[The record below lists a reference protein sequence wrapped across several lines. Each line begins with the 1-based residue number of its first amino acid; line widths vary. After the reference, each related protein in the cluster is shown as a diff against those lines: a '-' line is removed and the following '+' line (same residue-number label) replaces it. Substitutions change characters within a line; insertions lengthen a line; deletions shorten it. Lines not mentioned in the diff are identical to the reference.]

1 MRALAP
7 IHLFYLRKSRSSKR
21 LLCFHYLP
29 SEWQLITLSLF
40 MRAMDSAFLFRT
52 EAVDIPRIVPGE
64 GKPIAKC
71 SFGNNLQSVGQ
82 AWVQG
87 CGPRWFSLMRGIKTL
102 PPEAG
107 VRGVQEPAES

>member
-1 MRALAP
+1 
-7 IHLFYLRKSRSSKR
+7 
-21 LLCFHYLP
+21 
-29 SEWQLITLSLF
+29 

-71 SFGNNLQSVGQ
+71 SFRNNLQSVGQ

-87 CGPRWFSLMRGIKTL
+87 CGPHWFSLIRGIKKASTGGRDQGW
-102 PPEAG
+102 AG
-107 VRGVQEPAES
+107 ASRELTS